1 MQYLVVEIQRNETI
15 SSLTY
20 AYEERNEA
28 ISKYHSILAA
38 ASVSSVPVHSA
49 VILTEEG
56 NAIKSESYN
65 HEE

>member
-1 MQYLVVEIQRNETI
+1 MQYLVVEIQKNETI
-15 SSLTY
+15 SSLTF

-38 ASVSSVPVHSA
+38 ASVSDVPVHSA

-65 HEE
+65 HEG

>member
-1 MQYLVVEIQRNETI
+1 MQYLVVEIQRNNSI

-20 AYEERNEA
+20 AFEDRNEA

-38 ASVSSVPVHSA
+38 ASISSVPVHSA

-56 NAIKSESYN
+56 KTIKSESYN